1 MATLLLSLPVEALQ
15 ASSALGYVLS
25 PDGQGIGLQS
35 SVPVGLLSQTL
46 GERISTVTHTVVIV
60 PTAQLSWHRLTL
72 PIGALAG
79 RQRAVLEGLL
89 EDQLLDDS
97 AHLHFALA
105 PHARAGIPV
114 WVAVCN
120 KAWLRQA
127 IDGLELAGLSLDRIV
142 PETTPTEQ
150 GASLCVIGS
159 AEEAWLLHASTQG
172 VTRWP
177 LTAASVALLA
187 WPSDAPLEA
196 EPAVAAH
203 AEKLFG
209 RTVTLLSPVQRAIDA
224 SQSPWNLG
232 QLGMSVS
239 KQTRILKRIR
249 NALSMFTTSPRWR
262 PTRWGLLVLLAV
274 NVVGLNVRAFQERSA
289 MLNQRQAMAT
299 VVTETFPKVS
309 VVVDAPVQMQR
320 EINALQIAKGQT
332 SGHSFESL
340 LGVLMASLAVPG
352 QPTPTPTTI
361 DFSNGQLQVTG
372 LTINP
377 QNWAQVQLQLQAQ
390 GYLVRQSGDIVVI
403 QAKGVAP

>member
-289 MLNQRQAMAT
+289 MLNQRQAMAA
-299 VVTETFPKVS
+299 VVTQTFPKVS

>member
-1 MATLLLSLPVEALQ
+1 M
-15 ASSALGYVLS
+15 
-25 PDGQGIGLQS
+25 QS
-35 SVPVGLLSQTL
+35 SVPVSLLSQTL
-46 GERISTVTHTVVIV
+46 GERITTVTHTIVIV
-60 PTAQLSWHRLTL
+60 PAALLSWHRLTL

-89 EDQLLDDS
+89 EEQLLDDP

-105 PHARAGIPV
+105 PHARAGVPV

-150 GASLCVIGS
+150 GASLCAIGS

-187 WPSDAPLEA
+187 WPSNAPLEA
-196 EPAVAAH
+196 EPAVAAR
-203 AEKLFG
+203 AEKLVG
-209 RTVTLLSPVQRAIDA
+209 RSVTLLSPGQRAIDA
-224 SQSPWNLG
+224 SQSPWDLG

-239 KQTRILKRIR
+239 KQTRILKRIS
-249 NALSMFTTSPRWR
+249 NALSIFATSPRWR
-262 PTRWGLLVLLAV
+262 PTRWGLWVLLAV
-274 NVVGLNVRAFQERSA
+274 NVVGLNVRAFQEHSA
-289 MLNQRQAMAT
+289 LNAQRLAMAA

-309 VVVDAPVQMQR
+309 LVIDASVQMQR

-340 LGVLMASLAVPG
+340 LGALMASVALPG

-372 LTINP
+372 LSVNP
-377 QNWAQVQLQLQAQ
+377 QTWAQAQLKLQAQ
-390 GYLVRQSGDIVVI
+390 GYLVRQSGDILVI
-403 QAKGVAP
+403 QAKGAMQ

>member
-1 MATLLLSLPVEALQ
+1 MATLLLSLPTETLQ

-25 PDGQGIGLQS
+25 PDGQGLGIQS

-46 GERISTVTHTVVIV
+46 GERISTVTHTIVIV
-60 PTAQLSWHRLTL
+60 PAAQLSWHRLTL
-72 PIGALAG
+72 PIGALVG

-89 EDQLLDDS
+89 EEQLLDDP

-150 GASLCVIGS
+150 GASLCAIGS

-196 EPAVAAH
+196 EPAVAAR

-209 RTVTLLSPVQRAIDA
+209 RSVALLSPGQRAIDA
-224 SQSPWNLG
+224 SQSPWDLG

-239 KQTRILKRIR
+239 KQTRILKRIS
-249 NALSMFTTSPRWR
+249 NALSIFATSPRWR
-262 PTRWGLLVLLAV
+262 PTRWGLWVLLAV
-274 NVVGLNVRAFQERSA
+274 NVVGLNVRAFQEHSA
-289 MLNQRQAMAT
+289 LNAQRLAMAA

-309 VVVDAPVQMQR
+309 LVIDASVQMQR

-340 LGVLMASLAVPG
+340 LGVLMASLAMPG

-372 LTINP
+372 LSVNP
-377 QNWAQVQLQLQAQ
+377 QTWAQAQLKLQAQ

>member
-35 SVPVGLLSQTL
+35 SVPVSLLSQAL
-46 GERISTVTHTVVIV
+46 GERITTVTDTVVIV

-89 EDQLLDDS
+89 EEQLLDDP

-196 EPAVAAH
+196 APAVAAR

-209 RTVTLLSPVQRAIDA
+209 RSVSLLSPGQRAIDA

-239 KQTRILKRIR
+239 KQTRFLKRIR
-249 NALSMFTTSPRWR
+249 NAFSSFATSPRWR
-262 PTRWGLLVLLAV
+262 PTRWGLLVLLVV

-289 MLNQRQAMAT
+289 MLNQRQAMAA

-309 VVVDAPVQMQR
+309 LVVDAPVQMQR

-332 SGHSFESL
+332 SGNSFESL

-361 DFSNGQLQVTG
+361 DFSNGQLQVTD
-372 LTINP
+372 LSINP
-377 QNWAQVQLQLQAQ
+377 QTWAQVQLQLQAQ

-403 QAKGVAP
+403 QAKGAMP

>member
-1 MATLLLSLPVEALQ
+1 M
-15 ASSALGYVLS
+15 
-25 PDGQGIGLQS
+25 GLQS
-35 SVPVGLLSQTL
+35 SAPVGLISQTL
-46 GERISTVTHTVVIV
+46 GERISAVTHTVVIV
-60 PTAQLSWHRLTL
+60 PSAQLSWHRLTL

-89 EDQLLDDS
+89 EEQLLDDPT
-97 AHLHFALA
+97 HLHFALA

-142 PETTPTEQ
+142 PEITPTEQ
-150 GASLCVIGS
+150 GASLCAIGS

-187 WPSDAPLEA
+187 WPSDAPVEA
-196 EPAVAAH
+196 EPAVAAR

-209 RTVTLLSPVQRAIDA
+209 RSVALLSPGQRAIDA
-224 SQSPWNLG
+224 SQSPWDLG

-239 KQTRILKRIR
+239 KQTRILKRVS
-249 NALSMFTTSPRWR
+249 NALSMFATSPRWR
-262 PTRWGLLVLLAV
+262 PTRWGLWVLLAV

-289 MLNQRQAMAT
+289 LNAQRLAT
-299 VVTETFPKVS
+299 AAVVTETFPKVS

-340 LGVLMASLAVPG
+340 LGVLMASLALPG

-372 LTINP
+372 LSVNP
-377 QNWAQVQLQLQAQ
+377 QTWAQAQLKLQAQ

>member
-1 MATLLLSLPVEALQ
+1 MATLLLSLPTETLQ

-25 PDGQGIGLQS
+25 PDGQGLGMQS
-35 SVPVGLLSQTL
+35 SVPVSLLSQTL
-46 GERISTVTHTVVIV
+46 GERITTVTHTIVIV
-60 PTAQLSWHRLTL
+60 PAAQLSWHRLTL

-89 EDQLLDDS
+89 EEQLLDDP

-105 PHARAGIPV
+105 PHARAGVPV

-150 GASLCVIGS
+150 GASLCAIGS

-196 EPAVAAH
+196 EPAVAAR

-209 RTVTLLSPVQRAIDA
+209 RSVALLSPGQRAIDA
-224 SQSPWNLG
+224 SQSPWDLG

-239 KQTRILKRIR
+239 KQTRILKRIS
-249 NALSMFTTSPRWR
+249 NALSIFATSPRWR
-262 PTRWGLLVLLAV
+262 PTRWGLWVLLAV
-274 NVVGLNVRAFQERSA
+274 NVVGLNVRAFQEHSA
-289 MLNQRQAMAT
+289 LNAQRLAMAA

-309 VVVDAPVQMQR
+309 LVIDASVQMQR

-340 LGVLMASLAVPG
+340 LGVLMASLAMPG

-372 LTINP
+372 LSVNP
-377 QNWAQVQLQLQAQ
+377 QTWAQAQLKLQAQ

>member
-1 MATLLLSLPVEALQ
+1 MATLLLSLPTETLQ

-25 PDGQGIGLQS
+25 PDGQGLGIQS

-46 GERISTVTHTVVIV
+46 GERISTVTHTIVIV
-60 PTAQLSWHRLTL
+60 PAAQLSWHRLTL
-72 PIGALAG
+72 PIGALVG

-89 EDQLLDDS
+89 EEQLLDDP

-105 PHARAGIPV
+105 PHARAGVPV

-150 GASLCVIGS
+150 GASLCAIGS

-196 EPAVAAH
+196 EPAVAAR

-209 RTVTLLSPVQRAIDA
+209 RSVALLSPGQRAIDA
-224 SQSPWNLG
+224 SQSPWDLG

-239 KQTRILKRIR
+239 KQTRILKRIS
-249 NALSMFTTSPRWR
+249 NALSIFATSPRWR
-262 PTRWGLLVLLAV
+262 PTRWGLWVLLAV
-274 NVVGLNVRAFQERSA
+274 NVVGLNVRAFQEHSA
-289 MLNQRQAMAT
+289 LNAQRLAMAA

-309 VVVDAPVQMQR
+309 LVIDASVQMQR

-340 LGVLMASLAVPG
+340 LGVLMASLAMPG

-372 LTINP
+372 LSVNP
-377 QNWAQVQLQLQAQ
+377 QTWAQAQLKLQAQ

>member
-1 MATLLLSLPVEALQ
+1 MATILLSLPTESLQ

-25 PDGQGIGLQS
+25 PDGQGMGLQS
-35 SVPVGLLSQTL
+35 SVPVSLLSQTL
-46 GERISTVTHTVVIV
+46 GERISTVTHTIVIV
-60 PTAQLSWHRLTL
+60 PAAQLSWHRLTL

-89 EDQLLDDS
+89 EEQLLDDP

-105 PHARAGIPV
+105 PHARAGVPV
-114 WVAVCN
+114 WAAVCN

-150 GASLCVIGS
+150 GASLCAIGS

-196 EPAVAAH
+196 EPAVAAR

-209 RTVTLLSPVQRAIDA
+209 RSVALLSPGQRAIDA
-224 SQSPWNLG
+224 SQSPWDLG
-232 QLGMSVS
+232 KLGMSVS
-239 KQTRILKRIR
+239 KQTRILKRIS
-249 NALSMFTTSPRWR
+249 NALSIFATSPRWR
-262 PTRWGLLVLLAV
+262 PTRWGLWVLLAV

-289 MLNQRQAMAT
+289 LNAQRLAMAA

-309 VVVDAPVQMQR
+309 LVIDASVQMQR

-340 LGVLMASLAVPG
+340 LGVLMASLAMPG

-372 LTINP
+372 LSVNP
-377 QNWAQVQLQLQAQ
+377 QTWAQAQLQLQAQ

-403 QAKGVAP
+403 QAKGGMQ

>member
-1 MATLLLSLPVEALQ
+1 MATLLLSLPTETLQ

-25 PDGQGIGLQS
+25 PDGQGLGMQS
-35 SVPVGLLSQTL
+35 SVPVGLLLQTL
-46 GERISTVTHTVVIV
+46 GERISTVTHTIVIV
-60 PTAQLSWHRLTL
+60 PAAQLSWHRLTL
-72 PIGALAG
+72 PIGALVG

-89 EDQLLDDS
+89 EEQLLDDP

-150 GASLCVIGS
+150 GASLCAIGS

-196 EPAVAAH
+196 EPAVAAR

-209 RTVTLLSPVQRAIDA
+209 RSVALLSPGQRAIDA
-224 SQSPWNLG
+224 SQSPWDLG

-239 KQTRILKRIR
+239 KQTRILKRIS
-249 NALSMFTTSPRWR
+249 NALSIFATSPRWR
-262 PTRWGLLVLLAV
+262 PTRWGLWVLLAV

-289 MLNQRQAMAT
+289 LNAQRLAMAA

-309 VVVDAPVQMQR
+309 LVIDASVQMQR

-340 LGVLMASLAVPG
+340 LGVLMASLALPG

-372 LTINP
+372 LSVNP
-377 QNWAQVQLQLQAQ
+377 QTWAQAQLKLQAQ

>member
-1 MATLLLSLPVEALQ
+1 MATLLLSLPTETLQ

-25 PDGQGIGLQS
+25 PDGQGLGMQS
-35 SVPVGLLSQTL
+35 SVPVSLLLQTL
-46 GERISTVTHTVVIV
+46 GERISTVTHTIVIV
-60 PTAQLSWHRLTL
+60 PAAQLSWHRLTL

-89 EDQLLDDS
+89 EEQLLDDP

-105 PHARAGIPV
+105 PHARAGVPV

-150 GASLCVIGS
+150 GASLCAIGS

-196 EPAVAAH
+196 EPAVAAR

-209 RTVTLLSPVQRAIDA
+209 RSVALLSPGQRAIDA
-224 SQSPWNLG
+224 SQSPWDLG

-239 KQTRILKRIR
+239 KQTRILKRIS
-249 NALSMFTTSPRWR
+249 NALSIFATSPRWR
-262 PTRWGLLVLLAV
+262 PTRWGLWVLLAV
-274 NVVGLNVRAFQERSA
+274 NVVGLNVRAFQEHSA
-289 MLNQRQAMAT
+289 LNAQRLAMAA

-309 VVVDAPVQMQR
+309 LVIDASVQMQR

-340 LGVLMASLAVPG
+340 LGVLMASLAMPG

-372 LTINP
+372 LSVNP
-377 QNWAQVQLQLQAQ
+377 QTWAQAQLKLQAQ

>member
-1 MATLLLSLPVEALQ
+1 MATLLLSLPTETLQ

-25 PDGQGIGLQS
+25 PDGQGLGMQS
-35 SVPVGLLSQTL
+35 SVPVGLLLQTL
-46 GERISTVTHTVVIV
+46 GERISTVTHTIVIV
-60 PTAQLSWHRLTL
+60 PAAQLSWHRLTL

-89 EDQLLDDS
+89 EEQLLDDP

-105 PHARAGIPV
+105 PHARAGVPV

-150 GASLCVIGS
+150 GASLCAIGS

-196 EPAVAAH
+196 EPAVAAR

-209 RTVTLLSPVQRAIDA
+209 RSVALLSPGQRAIDA
-224 SQSPWNLG
+224 SQSPWDLG

-239 KQTRILKRIR
+239 KQTRILKRIS
-249 NALSMFTTSPRWR
+249 NALSIFATSPRWR
-262 PTRWGLLVLLAV
+262 PTRWGLWVLLAV
-274 NVVGLNVRAFQERSA
+274 NVVGLNVRAFQEHSA
-289 MLNQRQAMAT
+289 LNAQRLAMAA

-309 VVVDAPVQMQR
+309 LVIDASVQMQR

-340 LGVLMASLAVPG
+340 LGVLMASLAMPG

-372 LTINP
+372 LSVNP
-377 QNWAQVQLQLQAQ
+377 QTWAQAQLKLQAQ

>member
-1 MATLLLSLPVEALQ
+1 MATLLLSLPTEILQ

-25 PDGQGIGLQS
+25 PDGQGMGLQS
-35 SVPVGLLSQTL
+35 SVPVGLLSQAL
-46 GERISTVTHTVVIV
+46 GEHAAAVTHTIVIV
-60 PTAQLSWHRLTL
+60 PSAQLSWHRMTL

-89 EDQLLDDS
+89 EEQLLDDP

-105 PHARAGIPV
+105 PHARAGVPV

-142 PETTPTEQ
+142 PEITPTEQ
-150 GASLCVIGS
+150 GASLCAIGS

-187 WPSDAPLEA
+187 WPSDVPLEA

-209 RTVTLLSPVQRAIDA
+209 RSVSLLSQGQRAIDA
-224 SQSPWNLG
+224 SQSLWNLG
-232 QLGMSVS
+232 QLGMSLS
-239 KQTRILKRIR
+239 KQTRILKRIS
-249 NALSMFTTSPRWR
+249 NALSILATSPRWR
-262 PTRWGLLVLLAV
+262 PTRWGLWVLLAV

-289 MLNQRQAMAT
+289 LNAQRLAT
-299 VVTETFPKVS
+299 AAVVTETFPKVS

-340 LGVLMASLAVPG
+340 LGVLMASLALPG

-372 LTINP
+372 LSVNP
-377 QNWAQVQLQLQAQ
+377 QTWAQAQLKLQAQ

-403 QAKGVAP
+403 QAKGAMQ

>member
-1 MATLLLSLPVEALQ
+1 MATLLLSLPTETLQ

-25 PDGQGIGLQS
+25 PDGQGLGIQS

-46 GERISTVTHTVVIV
+46 GERISTVTHTIVIV
-60 PTAQLSWHRLTL
+60 PAAQLSWHRLTL
-72 PIGALAG
+72 PIGALVG

-89 EDQLLDDS
+89 EEQLLDDP

-105 PHARAGIPV
+105 PHARAGVPV

-150 GASLCVIGS
+150 GASLCAIGS

-187 WPSDAPLEA
+187 WPSDVPLEA
-196 EPAVAAH
+196 EPAVAAR

-209 RTVTLLSPVQRAIDA
+209 RSVALLSPGQRAIDA
-224 SQSPWNLG
+224 SQSPWDLG

-239 KQTRILKRIR
+239 KQTRILKRIS
-249 NALSMFTTSPRWR
+249 NALSIFATSPRWR
-262 PTRWGLLVLLAV
+262 PTRWGLWVLLAV

-289 MLNQRQAMAT
+289 LNAQRLAMAA

-309 VVVDAPVQMQR
+309 LVIDASVQMQR

-340 LGVLMASLAVPG
+340 LGVLMASLAMPG

-372 LTINP
+372 LSVNP
-377 QNWAQVQLQLQAQ
+377 QTWAQAQLKLQAQ

>member
-1 MATLLLSLPVEALQ
+1 MATLLLSLPTETLQ

-25 PDGQGIGLQS
+25 PDGQGLGMQS
-35 SVPVGLLSQTL
+35 SVPVGLLLQTL
-46 GERISTVTHTVVIV
+46 GERISAVTHTIVIV
-60 PTAQLSWHRLTL
+60 PAAQLSWHRLTL

-89 EDQLLDDS
+89 EEQLLDDP

-105 PHARAGIPV
+105 PHARAGAPV

-120 KAWLRQA
+120 KTWLRQA

-142 PETTPTEQ
+142 PEITPTEQ
-150 GASLCVIGS
+150 GASLCAIGS
-159 AEEAWLLHASTQG
+159 AEEGWLIHASTQG

-187 WPSDAPLEA
+187 WPSNAPLEA
-196 EPAVAAH
+196 EPAVAAR
-203 AEKLFG
+203 AEKLVG
-209 RTVTLLSPVQRAIDA
+209 RSVTLLSPGQRAIDA
-224 SQSPWNLG
+224 SQSPWDLG

-239 KQTRILKRIR
+239 KQTRILKRIS
-249 NALSMFTTSPRWR
+249 NALSMFATSSRWR
-262 PTRWGLLVLLAV
+262 PTRWGLWVLLAV

-289 MLNQRQAMAT
+289 LNAQRLAMAA

-309 VVVDAPVQMQR
+309 MVVDAPVQMQR

-340 LGVLMASLAVPG
+340 LGALMASVALPG

-372 LTINP
+372 LSVNP
-377 QNWAQVQLQLQAQ
+377 QTWAQAQLKLQAQ

-403 QAKGVAP
+403 QAKEARP

>member
-1 MATLLLSLPVEALQ
+1 MATLLLSLPTETLQ

-25 PDGQGIGLQS
+25 PDGQGLGMQS
-35 SVPVGLLSQTL
+35 SVPVGLLLQTL
-46 GERISTVTHTVVIV
+46 GERISTVTHTIVIV
-60 PTAQLSWHRLTL
+60 PAAQLSWHRLTL
-72 PIGALAG
+72 PIGALVG

-89 EDQLLDDS
+89 EEQLLDDP

-105 PHARAGIPV
+105 PHARAGVPV

-150 GASLCVIGS
+150 GASLCAIGS

-196 EPAVAAH
+196 EPAVAAR

-209 RTVTLLSPVQRAIDA
+209 RSVALLSPGQRAIDA
-224 SQSPWNLG
+224 SQSPWDLG

-239 KQTRILKRIR
+239 KQTRILKRIS
-249 NALSMFTTSPRWR
+249 NALSIFATSPRWR
-262 PTRWGLLVLLAV
+262 PTRWGLWVLLAV

-289 MLNQRQAMAT
+289 LNAQRLAMAA

-309 VVVDAPVQMQR
+309 LVIDASVQMQR

-340 LGVLMASLAVPG
+340 LGVLMASLALPG

-372 LTINP
+372 LSVNP
-377 QNWAQVQLQLQAQ
+377 QTWAQAQLKLQAQ

>member
-1 MATLLLSLPVEALQ
+1 MATLFLSLPVEALQ

-35 SVPVGLLSQTL
+35 SVPLSLLSETL
-46 GERISTVTHTVVIV
+46 GERISTITHTVVIV

-89 EDQLLDDS
+89 EEQVLDDPT
-97 AHLHFALA
+97 HLHFALA

-150 GASLCVIGS
+150 GASLCAIGS
-159 AEEAWLLHASTQG
+159 AEEGGLLHASTQG

-196 EPAVAAH
+196 EPAVAAR
-203 AEKLFG
+203 AENLFG
-209 RTVTLLSPVQRAIDA
+209 RPVTLLSPGQRANDA
-224 SQSPWNLG
+224 SQSPWDLG

-239 KQTRILKRIR
+239 KQTRILKRIS
-249 NALSMFTTSPRWR
+249 NALSMFATSPRWR

-289 MLNQRQAMAT
+289 INAQRLAMAA

-309 VVVDAPVQMQR
+309 VVVDAPIQMQR

-340 LGVLMASLAVPG
+340 LGVLMASLSIPG

-361 DFSNGQLQVTG
+361 DFSNGQLQVTD

-377 QNWAQVQLQLQAQ
+377 QTWAQAQLKLQAQ

-403 QAKGVAP
+403 QAKGAMQ

>member
-1 MATLLLSLPVEALQ
+1 M
-15 ASSALGYVLS
+15 
-25 PDGQGIGLQS
+25 
-35 SVPVGLLSQTL
+35 GLLSQTI
-46 GERISTVTHTVVIV
+46 GESISTVTHTVVIV

-79 RQRAVLEGLL
+79 RQRAALEGLL
-89 EDQLLDDS
+89 EEQLLDDP

-105 PHARAGIPV
+105 PHARAGVPV

-127 IDGLELAGLSLDRIV
+127 IDSLELAGLSLDRIV
-142 PETTPTEQ
+142 PEITPTEQ
-150 GASLCVIGS
+150 GASLCAIGS
-159 AEEAWLLHASTQG
+159 AEEPWLLHASTQG

-209 RTVTLLSPVQRAIDA
+209 RTVTLLSPGQRAIDA
-224 SQSPWNLG
+224 SQSPWDLG

-249 NALSMFTTSPRWR
+249 NALSLFATSPRWR
-262 PTRWGLLVLLAV
+262 PTRWGLWVLLAV
-274 NVVGLNVRAFQERSA
+274 NVVGLNMRAFQERSA

-320 EINALQIAKGQT
+320 EINALQIAKGQAG
-332 SGHSFESL
+332 GHSFESL

-372 LTINP
+372 FSISP
-377 QNWAQVQLQLQAQ
+377 QTWAQAQLKLQAQ

>member
-1 MATLLLSLPVEALQ
+1 MATLLLSLPTETLQ

-25 PDGQGIGLQS
+25 PDGQGLGMQS
-35 SVPVGLLSQTL
+35 SVPVGLLLQTL
-46 GERISTVTHTVVIV
+46 GERISTVTHTIVIV
-60 PTAQLSWHRLTL
+60 PAAQLSWHRLTL
-72 PIGALAG
+72 PIGALVG

-89 EDQLLDDS
+89 EEQLLDDP

-105 PHARAGIPV
+105 PHARAGVPV

-150 GASLCVIGS
+150 GASLCAIGS

-196 EPAVAAH
+196 EPAVAAR

-209 RTVTLLSPVQRAIDA
+209 RSVALLSPGQRAIDA
-224 SQSPWNLG
+224 SQSPWDLG

-239 KQTRILKRIR
+239 KQTRILKRIS
-249 NALSMFTTSPRWR
+249 NALSIFATSPRWR
-262 PTRWGLLVLLAV
+262 PTRWGLWVLLAV
-274 NVVGLNVRAFQERSA
+274 NVVGLNVRAFQEHSA
-289 MLNQRQAMAT
+289 LNAQRLAMAA

-309 VVVDAPVQMQR
+309 LVIDASVQMQR

-340 LGVLMASLAVPG
+340 LGVLMASLAMPG

-372 LTINP
+372 LSVNP
-377 QNWAQVQLQLQAQ
+377 QTWAQAQLKLQAQ

>member
-35 SVPVGLLSQTL
+35 SAPAGLLSQAL
-46 GERISTVTHTVVIV
+46 GEHAAAVTHTVVIV

-89 EDQLLDDS
+89 EEQLLDDP

-196 EPAVAAH
+196 EPAVAAR

-209 RTVTLLSPVQRAIDA
+209 RTVTLLSPGQRAIDA
-224 SQSPWNLG
+224 SQSLWNLG

-239 KQTRILKRIR
+239 KQTRILKRIS
-249 NALSMFTTSPRWR
+249 NALSMFATSPRWR

-289 MLNQRQAMAT
+289 LNAQRLAT
-299 VVTETFPKVS
+299 AAVVTETFPKVN
-309 VVVDAPVQMQR
+309 VVVDAPIQMQR
-320 EINALQIAKGQT
+320 EINALQIAKGQA

-340 LGVLMASLAVPG
+340 LGVLMASLALPG

-372 LTINP
+372 LSVNP
-377 QNWAQVQLQLQAQ
+377 QTWAQAQLKLQAQ

-403 QAKGVAP
+403 QAKGAMQ

>member
-46 GERISTVTHTVVIV
+46 GERITTVTHTVVIV

-89 EDQLLDDS
+89 EEQLLDDP

-159 AEEAWLLHASTQG
+159 AEEPWLIHASTQG

-209 RTVTLLSPVQRAIDA
+209 RTVTLLNPGQRAIDA
-224 SQSPWNLG
+224 SQSHWNLG

-239 KQTRILKRIR
+239 KQTRILKRIS
-249 NALSMFTTSPRWR
+249 NALSLFATSPRWR
-262 PTRWGLLVLLAV
+262 PTRWGLWVLLAV

-289 MLNQRQAMAT
+289 MLHQRQAMAA
-299 VVTETFPKVS
+299 VVTQTFPKVS

-320 EINALQIAKGQT
+320 EINALQIAKGQAG
-332 SGHSFESL
+332 GHSFESL
-340 LGVLMASLAVPG
+340 LGVLMASLSMPG

-372 LTINP
+372 LSISP
-377 QNWAQVQLQLQAQ
+377 QTWAQVQLQLQAQ

-403 QAKGVAP
+403 QAKGAMP

>member
-25 PDGQGIGLQS
+25 PDGQGMGLQS
-35 SVPVGLLSQTL
+35 SVPVSLLLQTL
-46 GERISTVTHTVVIV
+46 GERITTVTHTIVIV
-60 PTAQLSWHRLTL
+60 PSAQLSWHRLTL

-89 EDQLLDDS
+89 EEQLLDDPT
-97 AHLHFALA
+97 HLHFALA

-150 GASLCVIGS
+150 GASLCAIGS
-159 AEEAWLLHASTQG
+159 AEEAWLLHANTQG

-196 EPAVAAH
+196 EPAVAAR

-209 RTVTLLSPVQRAIDA
+209 RSVTLLSPGQRAIDA
-224 SQSPWNLG
+224 SQSPWDLG

-239 KQTRILKRIR
+239 KQTRILKRTR
-249 NALSMFTTSPRWR
+249 NALSMFATSPRWR
-262 PTRWGLLVLLAV
+262 PTRWGLWVLLAV

-289 MLNQRQAMAT
+289 MLNQRQAMAA

-309 VVVDAPVQMQR
+309 VVVDAPIQMQR
-320 EINALQIAKGQT
+320 EINALQIAKGQA

-340 LGVLMASLAVPG
+340 LGVLMASLALPG
-352 QPTPTPTTI
+352 QPTPTPSTI

-372 LTINP
+372 LSVNP
-377 QNWAQVQLQLQAQ
+377 QTWAQAQLKLQAQ

>member
-25 PDGQGIGLQS
+25 PDGQGLGLQS
-35 SVPVGLLSQTL
+35 SAPVGLLSQAL
-46 GERISTVTHTVVIV
+46 GERAAAITHTVVIV

-89 EDQLLDDS
+89 EEQLLDDP

-142 PETTPTEQ
+142 PEITPTEQ

-196 EPAVAAH
+196 APAVTAR

-209 RTVTLLSPVQRAIDA
+209 RTVTLLSPGQRAIDA

-239 KQTRILKRIR
+239 KQTRFLKRIR
-249 NALSMFTTSPRWR
+249 NAFSLFATSPRWR
-262 PTRWGLLVLLAV
+262 PTRWGLWVLLAV

-289 MLNQRQAMAT
+289 MLHQRQAMAA

-332 SGHSFESL
+332 SGHSFENL
-340 LGVLMASLAVPG
+340 LGVLMASLAMPG

-372 LTINP
+372 LSINP
-377 QNWAQVQLQLQAQ
+377 QTWAQAQLQLQAQ

-403 QAKGVAP
+403 QAKGAMP

>member
-1 MATLLLSLPVEALQ
+1 MATLLLSLPTETLQ

-25 PDGQGIGLQS
+25 PDGQGLGIQS

-46 GERISTVTHTVVIV
+46 GERISTVTHTIVIV
-60 PTAQLSWHRLTL
+60 PAAQLSWHRLTL
-72 PIGALAG
+72 PIGALVG

-89 EDQLLDDS
+89 EEQLLDDP

-105 PHARAGIPV
+105 PHARAGVPV

-196 EPAVAAH
+196 EPAVAAR

-209 RTVTLLSPVQRAIDA
+209 RSVALLSPGQRAIDA
-224 SQSPWNLG
+224 SQSPWDLG

-239 KQTRILKRIR
+239 KQTRILKRIS
-249 NALSMFTTSPRWR
+249 NALSIFATSPRWR
-262 PTRWGLLVLLAV
+262 PTRWGLWVLLAV

-289 MLNQRQAMAT
+289 LNAQRLAMAA

-309 VVVDAPVQMQR
+309 LVIDASVQMQR

-340 LGVLMASLAVPG
+340 LGVLMASLAMPG

-372 LTINP
+372 LSVNP
-377 QNWAQVQLQLQAQ
+377 QTWAQAQLKLQAQ

>member
-1 MATLLLSLPVEALQ
+1 MATLLLSLPTETLQ

-25 PDGQGIGLQS
+25 PDGQGLGIQS

-46 GERISTVTHTVVIV
+46 GERISTVTHTIVIV
-60 PTAQLSWHRLTL
+60 PAAQLSWHRLTL
-72 PIGALAG
+72 PIGALVG

-89 EDQLLDDS
+89 EEQLLDDP

-105 PHARAGIPV
+105 PHARAGVPV

-187 WPSDAPLEA
+187 WPSDVPLEA
-196 EPAVAAH
+196 EPAVAAR

-209 RTVTLLSPVQRAIDA
+209 RSVALLSPGQRAIDA
-224 SQSPWNLG
+224 SQSPWDLG

-239 KQTRILKRIR
+239 KQTRILKRIS
-249 NALSMFTTSPRWR
+249 NALSIFATSPRWR
-262 PTRWGLLVLLAV
+262 PTRWGLWVLLAV

-289 MLNQRQAMAT
+289 LNAQRLAMAA

-309 VVVDAPVQMQR
+309 LVIDASVQMQR

-340 LGVLMASLAVPG
+340 LGVLMASLAMPG

-372 LTINP
+372 LSVNP
-377 QNWAQVQLQLQAQ
+377 QTWAQAQLKLQAQ